1 MMKLSLI
8 WLQTHHDSILI
19 TAKMRLI
26 VSQSCPKREPSGA
39 KYCSFYEAKFRNTLL
54 INNIRKSPEYSHI
67 CKPLGVC

>member
-1 MMKLSLI
+1 
-8 WLQTHHDSILI
+8 
-19 TAKMRLI
+19 MRLI